1 MVGAD
6 GTVYPGA
13 GQRGGKGTLEG
24 DESMYGDWLVV
35 RSRGGET
42 LRRPPVS
49 FTVPCDL
56 QGILLTCAA

>member
-1 MVGAD
+1 MVQSTQEQVRQEEMGA
-6 GTVYPGA
+6 
-13 GQRGGKGTLEG
+13 KGTLEG

-49 FTVPCDL
+49 FTVHCDL
-56 QGILLTCAA
+56 QGILVTCAA